1 MEKADSFPLSEM
13 SPYRGIS
20 PTACSLR
27 SPSLPPLLL
36 ERSIPLNRDGNKCD
50 VILQN
55 GCACAPGLTR
65 PPSPTIRTAEP
76 SLGTGGG
83 PWVGIPFTQTLC
95 QGSDPARTALPLR
108 SSSLD
113 SPRRG
118 HQSPH
123 IFNSRLCVRLLN
135 CWRRVGQYLRRNRK

>member
-1 MEKADSFPLSEM
+1 MSKIRASLPPSEL

-20 PTACSLR
+20 LMACSLR
-27 SPSLPPLLL
+27 SPSLPLLLL
-36 ERSIPLNRDGNKCD
+36 ERPINLNRDGNKRD

-55 GCACAPGLTR
+55 GCTCAPGLTR

-76 SLGTGGG
+76 SLGTGVR

-95 QGSDPARTALPLR
+95 QGSDPARTGLSLR

-118 HQSPH
+118 YQYPH
-123 IFNSRLCVRLLN
+123 IFNSRPVSAN
-135 CWRRVGQYLRRNRK
+135 